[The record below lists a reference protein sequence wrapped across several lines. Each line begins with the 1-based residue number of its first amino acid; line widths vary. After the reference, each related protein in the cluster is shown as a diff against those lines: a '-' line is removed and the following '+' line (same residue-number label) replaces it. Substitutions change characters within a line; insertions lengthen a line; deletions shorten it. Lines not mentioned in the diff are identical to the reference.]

1 MKLHGLRRDRVLF
14 LIVALSLVLVTGLY
28 FVIQRGKLGDTRLAT
43 DKTLLSGLAVGLVL
57 LTLGLAGL
65 LVRNMARVI
74 AERKSGVLGSR
85 LQARVAFSFLFL
97 VLIPSLTLFVGAITI
112 VSRTLRDLA
121 PPELDRTLRQASQ
134 VALLVQEEASTRAV
148 HAAGRMARDLETGP
162 LARAAAGGELARWL
176 TEARRRHGMAAVGFI
191 PRTGSPVAVA
201 DSSRGGAEA
210 ARPSELT
217 SVPENLVYEVLQ
229 GRRPP
234 PVGERLAYGWRAVAA
249 APVIAGGEVL
259 AVAWCAVY
267 LPEAEARRVDKVLSA
282 AREVEALQQR
292 RPAVQRVYVALF
304 ALLTLLVLFTAV
316 WASFFLTRQ
325 MTGPI
330 VELARGT
337 EALARGELAYRVP
350 GSGRDEIG
358 SLVASFNRMA
368 GEIQRQRLEL
378 EGRRRYIETL
388 LEAIPV
394 GVLSLDAEG
403 NVFTANRAAL
413 EVLHLEELIPGTP
426 ILRALAGGRESVVK
440 VVQPVLSGQTRRMN
454 REVPIET
461 EDGAISLEVT
471 AERFVIPERRDGTL
485 VVLEDLTQLRRAE
498 RLAAWGEVARRLA
511 HEIKNPLTPI
521 RLSAERLL
529 RRFKKNPEAAGEVL
543 EEGVGTIVREV
554 DSLKTLVDEFS
565 RYSRLPEVRPVPADI
580 GQVAEEAVALYR
592 SSHAEIDLTT
602 DWAPDLPPHM
612 IDPEAMRR
620 AVINLLENAV
630 ALVGHGGKIRVRS
643 YRGDGLRPVVLEV
656 SDNGPGLPPGDRKQL
671 FLPTFSRRP
680 GGTGLGL
687 AIVHRV
693 VTDHDGRI
701 RAEDNPGGGIR
712 FIIELPE
719 CKGFSR
725 NDNSVTEQGDDE

>member
-1 MKLHGLRRDRVLF
+1 MPLRGLRRDRVLI
-14 LIVALSLVLVTGLY
+14 LIVALSLLLSFVLY

-57 LTLGLAGL
+57 LSLGLASL
-65 LVRNMARVI
+65 LVRNLARVL

-97 VLIPSLTLFVGAITI
+97 VLIPSLTLFAGAIAI
-112 VSRTLRDLA
+112 VFRTLRDLA

-134 VALLVQEEASTRAV
+134 VATLVQEEAGAKAS
-148 HAAGRMARDLETGP
+148 HAAVRVARDLAAGP
-162 LARAAAGGELARWL
+162 LARAGAGGELARWL
-176 TEARRRHGMAAVGFI
+176 DDARRRQGVASVGFI
-191 PRTGSPVAVA
+191 PRSGQPVAVSDA
-201 DSSRGGAEA
+201 PRGGPETV
-210 ARPSELT
+210 RPSELT
-217 SVPENLVYEVLQ
+217 AVPVFLVDEVFA

-234 PVGERLAYGWRAVAA
+234 PAGERLPYGWRAVAA
-249 APVIAGGEVL
+249 APVEVNGEVV
-259 AVAWCAVY
+259 AVTWCAVY
-267 LPEAEARRVDKVLSA
+267 LPEAEARRVDKVMAA

-304 ALLTLLVLFTAV
+304 ALLTLLVLFTAI

-358 SLVASFNRMA
+358 RLVSSFNRMA

-413 EVLHLEELIPGTP
+413 EVLRLEALPPGLP
-426 ILRALAGGRESVVK
+426 LGRALAGGREAVGQVLG
-440 VVQPVLSGQTRRMN
+440 PVLSGQTRQVS

-461 EDGAISLEVT
+461 EDGAISVEVT

-529 RRFKKNPEAAGEVL
+529 RRFRKDPPGSAQVV
-543 EEGVGTIVREV
+543 EEGVATIVREV
-554 DSLKTLVDEFS
+554 ESLKTLVDEFS

-592 SSHAEIDLTT
+592 ASHPELDLAT
-602 DWAPDLPPHM
+602 DWAADLPPHM

-620 AVINLLENAV
+620 AIINLLENAV
-630 ALVGHGGKIRVRS
+630 ALVGKEGKIRVRS
-643 YRGDGLRPVVLEV
+643 YRATALRPVVLEV
-656 SDNGPGLPPGDRKQL
+656 SDNGPGLPPADRRQL

-701 RAEDNPGGGIR
+701 RAEDNPGGGTR

-719 CKGFSR
+719 FKGLPR
-725 NDNSVTEQGDDE
+725 GERPVADPGDQA